1 LLLLIEFRFRD
12 AKIQVYIISVK
23 EYYNIDMKSGSQKIN
38 IETLMSG
45 IYFVKITNG
54 NGLNRTVK
62 IVK

>member
-1 LLLLIEFRFRD
+1 
-12 AKIQVYIISVK
+12 
-23 EYYNIDMKSGSQKIN
+23 MKSGSQKIN

-45 IYFVKITNG
+45 VYFVKITNG